1 MVKSRLKKTSQL
13 TTPKISL
20 INHLSIDIET
30 YSDVNLNKAGAYR
43 YSEDPSFEILCFGYS
58 LNEGEV
64 QVVNLQEGGVIP
76 SEILRLI
83 NDDSC
88 IKHAYNASFER
99 VCLSR
104 YLGLPKNK
112 FLNPRSWRCTMVAAS
127 YLGLPLSLK
136 GVGAVLK
143 LENQKLEEGRDLIK
157 FFCSPVK
164 PTKSNG
170 GATKNLFKNHPE
182 KRDLFLRYNKRDVE
196 VELAIQQR
204 LKNHPL
210 PDWLWEEYA
219 IDQEIND
226 RGVYLDT
233 ALAEKAI
240 KIDGVIHEE
249 LSKLMVDITELD
261 NPNSVAQLK
270 QWLFKYGVEPEDLG
284 KKTVT
289 SLEKQFADSEIGL
302 AMALRKMLAKTSIK
316 KYERMKEAVCSDGR
330 IRGMFQF
337 YGANRTGRFSSH
349 IVQLHNLPQNK
360 LPDLAVVRDLVLKE
374 DVEALKMLYEDV
386 PDILSQLLRT
396 AFIPEGDGQFLVS
409 DYSAIEARVLAW
421 YAGETWRIEAFKNN
435 EDIYCSSASKMFGVP
450 VVKNGIN
457 GDLRKKG
464 KIAELALGY
473 GGSTGALVAMGA
485 LDEGSGLTEE
495 ELVPLV
501 KSWRNANKNI
511 TKFWW
516 EVGDAVRY
524 VIEEGTK
531 TKCSCEKKLGNLI
544 FTYKSSML
552 FITLPSGRR
561 LSYVKPKIIVNEY
574 GNESISYEGIGEQKK
589 WTRIESY
596 GPKFVENIIQGTARD
611 ILCFAMRTLKDS
623 RIVMHV
629 HDELIIEDFTGKSPE
644 FVEKS
649 MAKLP
654 DWASGLILN
663 AEGYSCKFYLKE

>member
-1 MVKSRLKKTSQL
+1 M
-13 TTPKISL
+13 
-20 INHLSIDIET
+20 
-30 YSDVNLNKAGAYR
+30 NLNKAGAYR

-64 QVVNLQEGGVIP
+64 KVVNTAEGEKIP
-76 SEILRLI
+76 PEIIALI
-83 NDDSC
+83 KDDTC
-88 IKHAYNASFER
+88 MKHAYNASFER

-112 FLNPRSWRCTMVAAS
+112 FLNPRSWRCTMVASS

-157 FFCSPVK
+157 FFCGPVK

-170 GATKNLFKNHPE
+170 GATRNLFKNHPE
-182 KRDLFLRYNKRDVE
+182 KAARFIAYNKRDVE
-196 VELAIQQR
+196 VELAIQKR
-204 LKNHPL
+204 LANYPL
-210 PDWLWEEYA
+210 PEWLWEEYA

-226 RGVYLDT
+226 RGVYLDLN
-233 ALAEKAI
+233 LAEEAI
-240 KIDGVIHEE
+240 KMDGIIHEE
-249 LSKLMVDITELD
+249 LEQVMSDITELD

-270 QWLFKYGVEPEDLG
+270 QWLLKYGVEPDDLG

-289 SLEKQFADSEIGL
+289 SLEKQYENSEIGL

-316 KYERMKEAVCSDGR
+316 KYERMKDAVCSDGR

-360 LPDLAVVRDLVLKE
+360 IPELEVVRELVMKE
-374 DVEALKMLYEDV
+374 DIEALKMLYEDV

-396 AFIPEGDGQFLVS
+396 TFVPEGNGQFLVS

-421 YAGETWRIEAFKNN
+421 YAKETWRIEAFKNN

-485 LDEGSGLTEE
+485 LDEGSGLTED
-495 ELVPLV
+495 ELAPLV

-516 EVGDAVRY
+516 DVGDAVRY

-531 TKCSCEKKLGNLI
+531 SKTSCEKRVGNLL

-552 FITLPSGRR
+552 FITLPSGRK

-574 GNESISYEGIGEQKK
+574 GNESISYEGVGEQKK

-596 GPKFVENIIQGTARD
+596 GPKFVENIVQGTARD
-611 ILCFAMRTLKDS
+611 ILCYAMRTLKDY

-629 HDELIIEDFTGKSPE
+629 HDELIIEDFSGILPV
-644 FVEKS
+644 FIEKS

-654 DWASGLILN
+654 SWADGLILK
-663 AEGYSCKFYLKE
+663 AEGYSCKFYQKE

>member
-1 MVKSRLKKTSQL
+1 M
-13 TTPKISL
+13 

-30 YSDVNLNKAGAYR
+30 YSNVNLNKAGAYR

-58 LNEGEV
+58 LNEGDV
-64 QVVNLQEGGVIP
+64 HVINIQEGEQIP
-76 SEILRLI
+76 PEIIELI
-83 NDDSC
+83 KDENC

-104 YLGLPKNK
+104 YLGLPKNQ
-112 FLNPRSWRCTMVAAS
+112 FLNPKSWRCTMVASS
-127 YLGLPLSLK
+127 YLGLPLSLR
-136 GVGAVLK
+136 GVGAVLN
-143 LENQKLEEGRDLIK
+143 LENQKLEEGHELIK
-157 FFCSPVK
+157 FFCGPVK

-170 GATKNLFKNHPE
+170 GATRNLFKNHPQ
-182 KRDLFLRYNKRDVE
+182 KRDQFIAYNKRDVE

-204 LKNHPL
+204 LSNYQL
-210 PDWLWEEYA
+210 PEWLWEEYA

-233 ALAEKAI
+233 SLAEKAI
-240 KIDGVIHEE
+240 KLDSIIHKELEE
-249 LSKLMVDITELD
+249 VMTKITEVD
-261 NPNSVAQLK
+261 NPNSVSQLK
-270 QWLFKYGVEPEDLG
+270 QWLLKYGVEPDDLG
-284 KKTVT
+284 KKTV
-289 SLEKQFADSEIGL
+289 SALEKEYANSEIGL
-302 AMALRKMLAKTSIK
+302 AMALRKMLSKTSIK

-360 LPDLAVVRDLVLKE
+360 LPDLEVVRELVLNE
-374 DVEALKMLYEDV
+374 DVEALKMLYEDI

-396 AFIPEGDGQFLVS
+396 AFIPEKGQFLVS

-421 YAGETWRIEAFKNN
+421 YANETWRIEAFNNN

-485 LDEGSGLTEE
+485 LDEGSGLTED
-495 ELVPLV
+495 ELFPLV
-501 KSWRNANKNI
+501 KSWRNANRNI
-511 TKFWW
+511 LKFWW
-516 EVGDAVRY
+516 DVGDAVKHVVER
-524 VIEEGTK
+524 GTASK
-531 TKCSCEKKLGNLI
+531 QVCEKRVGRLL
-544 FTYKSSML
+544 FTYKSGML
-552 FITLPSGRR
+552 FITLPSGRK
-561 LSYVKPKIIVNEY
+561 LSYVKPRVVTNEY
-574 GNESISYEGIGEQKK
+574 GKESISYEGVGEQKK
-589 WTRIESY
+589 WERIESY
-596 GPKFVENIIQGTARD
+596 GPKFVENIVQGTARD
-611 ILCFAMRTLKDS
+611 ILCNAMRNLRDY

-629 HDELIIEDFTGKSPE
+629 HDELIIEDFDGKSPE
-644 FVEKS
+644 FVEKT

-654 DWASGLILN
+654 LWAVGLNLK
-663 AEGYSCKFYLKE
+663 AEGYSCKFYMKE

>member
-1 MVKSRLKKTSQL
+1 MT
-13 TTPKISL
+13 
-20 INHLSIDIET
+20 
-30 YSDVNLNKAGAYR
+30 
-43 YSEDPSFEILCFGYS
+43 
-58 LNEGEV
+58 
-64 QVVNLQEGGVIP
+64 
-76 SEILRLI
+76 
-83 NDDSC
+83 
-88 IKHAYNASFER
+88 
-99 VCLSR
+99 
-104 YLGLPKNK
+104 
-112 FLNPRSWRCTMVAAS
+112 
-127 YLGLPLSLK
+127 
-136 GVGAVLK
+136 
-143 LENQKLEEGRDLIK
+143 
-157 FFCSPVK
+157 
-164 PTKSNG
+164 
-170 GATKNLFKNHPE
+170 
-182 KRDLFLRYNKRDVE
+182 
-196 VELAIQQR
+196 
-204 LKNHPL
+204 
-210 PDWLWEEYA
+210 
-219 IDQEIND
+219 
-226 RGVYLDT
+226 
-233 ALAEKAI
+233 
-240 KIDGVIHEE
+240 
-249 LSKLMVDITELD
+249 DITELD
-261 NPNSVAQLK
+261 NPNSVSQLK
-270 QWLFKYGVEPEDLG
+270 QWLLKYGVEPDDLG
-284 KKTVT
+284 KKTVS

-302 AMALRKMLAKTSIK
+302 AMSLRKMLAKTSIK

-349 IVQLHNLPQNK
+349 IVQLHNLPQNR
-360 LPDLAVVRDLVLKE
+360 LPDLAIVRELVIKE
-374 DVEALKMLYEDV
+374 DVEALKMLYENI

-421 YAGETWRIEAFKNN
+421 YAGESWRIEAFKNN

-485 LDEGSGLTEE
+485 LDEGSGLTED
-495 ELVPLV
+495 ELLPLV

-511 TKFWW
+511 TKFWRD
-516 EVGDAVRY
+516 VGDAVRY
-524 VIEEGTK
+524 VIDERTR
-531 TKCSCEKKLGNLI
+531 TKCSCEKKLGKLT

-561 LSYVKPKIIVNEY
+561 LSYVKPKIILNEY

-611 ILCFAMRTLKDS
+611 ILCFAMRTLKDY

-629 HDELIIEDFTGKSPE
+629 HDELIIEDFCGKTPE

-663 AEGYSCKFYLKE
+663 ADGYSCKFYLKE

>member
-1 MVKSRLKKTSQL
+1 MN
-13 TTPKISL
+13 
-20 INHLSIDIET
+20 NHLSIDIET
-30 YSDVNLNKAGAYR
+30 YSNVNLNKAGAYR

-170 GATKNLFKNHPE
+170 GATKNLLKNHSE

-204 LKNHPL
+204 LKNYPL

-270 QWLFKYGVEPEDLG
+270 QWLLKYGVEPEDLG

-349 IVQLHNLPQNK
+349 IVQLHNLPK
-360 LPDLAVVRDLVLKE
+360 A
-374 DVEALKMLYEDV
+374 
-386 PDILSQLLRT
+386 SQIVCR
-396 AFIPEGDGQFLVS
+396 LVS
-409 DYSAIEARVLAW
+409 RLH
-421 YAGETWRIEAFKNN
+421 
-435 EDIYCSSASKMFGVP
+435 CP
-450 VVKNGIN
+450 H
-457 GDLRKKG
+457 
-464 KIAELALGY
+464 
-473 GGSTGALVAMGA
+473 
-485 LDEGSGLTEE
+485 
-495 ELVPLV
+495 
-501 KSWRNANKNI
+501 
-511 TKFWW
+511 
-516 EVGDAVRY
+516 
-524 VIEEGTK
+524 
-531 TKCSCEKKLGNLI
+531 I
-544 FTYKSSML
+544 FS
-552 FITLPSGRR
+552 
-561 LSYVKPKIIVNEY
+561 
-574 GNESISYEGIGEQKK
+574 
-589 WTRIESY
+589 
-596 GPKFVENIIQGTARD
+596 
-611 ILCFAMRTLKDS
+611 
-623 RIVMHV
+623 
-629 HDELIIEDFTGKSPE
+629 
-644 FVEKS
+644 
-649 MAKLP
+649 
-654 DWASGLILN
+654 
-663 AEGYSCKFYLKE
+663 